1 MDRQPMSPCKVW
13 VILSGA
19 MGLDHDRQ
27 VRFEFAQGR
36 LFSRLGSFRMRFYPA
51 CLMIMKSCLRL
62 HQRPGVFAD
71 PLDGL
76 QDGLHVTL

>member
-1 MDRQPMSPCKVW
+1 
-13 VILSGA
+13 

-27 VRFEFAQGR
+27 IPFELAQGR
-36 LFSRLGSFRMRFYPA
+36 LFSRLASFRMRFYSA
-51 CLMIMKSCLRL
+51 YLMIMKSCLRL
-62 HQRPGVFAD
+62 HQLPGVFAD